1 MNNKKIFYASA
12 LLAFL
17 IVGGAAIF
25 IAVIY
30 TLPLTMESA
39 GIMDPIVLNN
49 SYLAQES
56 DVIVIGE
63 VKEILPSRW
72 TTEDGKKSVN
82 FYDERIYTDVII
94 EVGEYLKNPQPT
106 EEITVR
112 TMGGKVGNDRIIYE
126 DEAEFEPDEKVLL
139 FLTKEEPYT
148 ANLGSEHFRVR
159 GLMHGK
165 FTIEDG
171 QAIRP
176 EAIEG
181 YRTIPLQELLET
193 IEKSN
198 CTMLNVTE
206 VRIRTLQELNET
218 IEKNK

>member
-1 MNNKKIFYASA
+1 MNNKKIPHVGT
-12 LLAFL
+12 LLAFF

-25 IAVIY
+25 LAVIS
-30 TLPLTMESA
+30 LPLTMQSSA
-39 GIMDPIVLNN
+39 LWDPIVLNN

-63 VKEILPSRW
+63 VKEIIPSRW
-72 TTEDGKKSVN
+72 TTEDGKKPVN

-94 EVGEYLKNPQPT
+94 EVDEYLKNPQPT

-112 TMGGKVGNDRIIYE
+112 TMGGKVGYDRIISE

-139 FLTKEEPYT
+139 FLTTHDPYT
-148 ANLGSEHFRVR
+148 ENIGGEHFRVR

-176 EAIEG
+176 EVIEG

>member
-1 MNNKKIFYASA
+1 MSNKKIFHAGT
-12 LLAFL
+12 LLAFI

-25 IAVIY
+25 VAVIY
-30 TLPLTMESA
+30 TLPLTTQSA
-39 GIMDPIVLNN
+39 GIMNPIVLNN
-49 SYLAQES
+49 SYLAQNS

-72 TTEDGKKSVN
+72 TTEDGKKPIN

-94 EVGEYLKNPQPT
+94 EVNEYLKNPQPT

-112 TMGGKVGNDRIIYE
+112 TMGGKIGYDRIISE

-139 FLTKEEPYT
+139 FLTTHDPYT
-148 ANLGSEHFRVR
+148 ENIGSEHFRVR
-159 GLMHGK
+159 GRMYGK

-176 EAIEG
+176 EVIIEG
-181 YRTIPLQELLET
+181 HRTIPLQELLG
-193 IEKSN
+193 
-198 CTMLNVTE
+198 
-206 VRIRTLQELNET
+206 T